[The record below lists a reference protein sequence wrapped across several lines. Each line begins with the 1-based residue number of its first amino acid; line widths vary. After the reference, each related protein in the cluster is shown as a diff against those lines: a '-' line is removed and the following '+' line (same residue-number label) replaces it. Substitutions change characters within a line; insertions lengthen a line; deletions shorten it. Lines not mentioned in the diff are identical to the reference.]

1 MTFPVP
7 VTLLTGFLGAGKTTL
22 LNRMLKGPA
31 LADAAVI
38 VNEFGD
44 VGVDNHLVEASGD
57 ALIELSGGCLCCT
70 MGSELSETLADL
82 IDRMQ
87 TGRIRPLSRIVIETT
102 GLADPAPVIRSIIG
116 HPALAAA
123 IRLDAVVT
131 VVDALNGALTL
142 DEHPE
147 SVVQAALAD
156 RIVLSK
162 TAGADARATGAL
174 VQRLRQLNPL
184 APILRGDDIKDA
196 AALAM
201 DAGFSPARLGA
212 PAAHGGHHHD
222 HDHDHHGHG
231 HHHHGPHDHAVRSFV
246 LVHDRPV
253 DRLAFGLFL
262 DLVLSAHGD
271 GLLRM
276 KGLCRTADD
285 PDRPLI
291 VQAVR
296 RALAPPTRLGRLP
309 DGLDGVQLVLIGR
322 DLDEKS
328 IRDVFAAFLEGPG
341 IDRPDRA
348 ALTDNPLA
356 LPGAFR

>member
-22 LNRMLKGPA
+22 LNRMLKDPA

-70 MGSELSETLADL
+70 LGSELSETLANL

-131 VVDALNGALTL
+131 VVDALNGERTL

-162 TAGADARATGAL
+162 TAGAEARSTVML
-174 VQRLRQLNPL
+174 EERLRQLNPQ
-184 APILRGDDIKDA
+184 APIMHGDDIVDA
-196 AALAM
+196 ATLAK
-201 DAGFSPARLGA
+201 DAGFSLARLGA
-212 PAAHGGHHHD
+212 TPSHGG

-231 HHHHGPHDHAVRSFV
+231 HHHHGPHEHAVRSFV

-253 DRLAFGLFL
+253 DRLTLGLFL

-276 KGLCRTADD
+276 KGLCRTTDD
-285 PDRPLI
+285 PDHPLI

-296 RALAPPTRLGRLP
+296 RALAPPARLAHLP
-309 DGLDGVQLVLIGR
+309 AGLAGIQLVLIGS

-328 IRDVFAAFLEGPG
+328 IRDVFAAFLDGPG